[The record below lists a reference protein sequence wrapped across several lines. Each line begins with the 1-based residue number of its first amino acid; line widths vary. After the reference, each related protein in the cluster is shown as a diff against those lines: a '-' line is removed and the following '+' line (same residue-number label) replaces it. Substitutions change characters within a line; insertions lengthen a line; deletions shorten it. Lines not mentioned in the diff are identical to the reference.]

1 VLSQGIALVAIG
13 ISLGL
18 MGAIAASRALG
29 SVLYRVGAL
38 DLPAFAIAIVSLV
51 LVALLAS
58 ILPARRATQVDPI
71 VALRSE

>member
-18 MGAIAASRALG
+18 MGAIAASRALA
-29 SVLYRVGAL
+29 SVLYGVGAL
-38 DLPAFAIAIVSLV
+38 DLPAFAIASLA
-51 LVALLAS
+51 LVALLAC
-58 ILPARRATQVDPI
+58 IPPARRATQVDPI